1 MTGFKNIMIDGDSIN
16 EIWED
21 FSNVLRG
28 FIFSQVRDEAIT
40 DDILQE
46 VFIKIIDNI
55 GKLKDK
61 TKLRAWLY
69 QITRNAIIDHYRHHK
84 TEVSIPKIL
93 EDVADEPEVEA
104 QFSEELD
111 PCIRALIE
119 RLPDKYKAAIEL
131 TEFEG
136 LTQKEMGD
144 RLGLSLAGAKSR
156 AQRAREKLRQL
167 LFECCS
173 FEIDRRGNIIEHQC
187 QSEDSPEV
195 CKGKSGSL
203 D

>member
-1 MTGFKNIMIDGDSIN
+1 MIDGDSIN
-16 EIWED
+16 GIWEE

-28 FIFSQVRDEAIT
+28 FIFGQVRDVTVT

-46 VFIKIIDNI
+46 VFVKIINNI
-55 GKLKDK
+55 DKLKDK

-69 QITRNAIIDHYRHHK
+69 QITRNAVIDHYRHHK
-84 TEVSIPKIL
+84 TEVTIPGIL

-104 QFSEELD
+104 QFSEELG
-111 PCIRALIE
+111 PCIKALME

-156 AQRAREKLRQL
+156 IQRAREKLRQL
-167 LFECCS
+167 LFECCT
-173 FEIDRRGNIIEHQC
+173 FEIDRRGNILEY
-187 QSEDSPEV
+187 QSQSDDSPE
-195 CKGKSGSL
+195 CCSKTSGCL
-203 D
+203 DQDSIN

>member
-1 MTGFKNIMIDGDSIN
+1 MIDGDSIN
-16 EIWED
+16 GIWEE

-28 FIFSQVRDEAIT
+28 FIFGQVRNETVT

-46 VFIKIIDNI
+46 VFVKIITNI
-55 GKLKDK
+55 EKLKDK

-69 QITRNAIIDHYRHHK
+69 QITRNTIIDYYRHHK
-84 TEVSIPKIL
+84 TEVL
-93 EDVADEPEVEA
+93 TPEYAGDIAAEEEIEA
-104 QFSEELD
+104 QFSEDLD
-111 PCIRALIE
+111 PCIKALME

-144 RLGLSLAGAKSR
+144 KLGLSLAGAKSR

-167 LFECCS
+167 LFECCT
-173 FEIDRRGNIIEHQC
+173 FEIDRRGNILEY
-187 QSEDSPEV
+187 QSQSDNSPE
-195 CKGKSGSL
+195 CCGGKSDSL